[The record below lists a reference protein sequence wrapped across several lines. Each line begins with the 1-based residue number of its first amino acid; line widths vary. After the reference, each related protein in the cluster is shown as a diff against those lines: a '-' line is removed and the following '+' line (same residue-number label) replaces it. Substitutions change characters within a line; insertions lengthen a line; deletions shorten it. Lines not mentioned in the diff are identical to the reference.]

1 MRVVNR
7 VMVLQNIRIYNKC
20 SMRGFEN
27 LVSSFFRKDFKK
39 ILASDLL
46 HCSELERI
54 DLPFRVSS
62 SSTDAPRLLDF
73 DTIKKEEDLHETTI
87 SLSIIQYIPGSN

>member
-1 MRVVNR
+1 
-7 VMVLQNIRIYNKC
+7 
-20 SMRGFEN
+20 MRGFEN

-62 SSTDAPRLLDF
+62 SSTEKTDAPKLLDF